1 MPVPRLMQALTAGGA
16 AYLLLARPWE
26 HWGASPEEIR
36 APLPGDDVVAHATWE
51 ATKAITIGTPP
62 EAVWPWLAQMG
73 YGRAGWYTYQWM
85 EGHPD
90 PGRIHPQYQD
100 IAEGDLVPDAPG
112 GAITWTV
119 AAAEEPRLLVYA
131 TARRLRSQRN
141 VSPADPGKPTWFQA
155 SWAFI
160 LRPVGPDSTRL
171 IVRWRHRLI
180 PAYPALAPLAEFAL
194 GAIDAVMHRK
204 QLRGI
209 KQRAQNA
216 GRRSPIAKAVTIHER

>member
-1 MPVPRLMQALTAGGA
+1 M
-16 AYLLLARPWE
+16 
-26 HWGASPEEIR
+26 
-36 APLPGDDVVAHATWE
+36 
-51 ATKAITIGTPP
+51 AITIGAPL

-73 YGRAGWYTYQWM
+73 YGRAGWYTHAWI

-90 PGRIHPQYQD
+90 PGRIHPQYQH

-141 VSPADPGKPTWFQA
+141 VNPATPGKPTWYQA

-160 LRPVGPDSTRL
+160 LRPAGPDSTRL
-171 IVRWRHRLI
+171 IVRWRHQLT
-180 PAYPALAPLAEFAL
+180 PAYPALAPPRSSRSGPSTRSCTASSYAASNSAPRTPAGAL
-194 GAIDAVMHRK
+194 RS
-204 QLRGI
+204 
-209 KQRAQNA
+209 QR
-216 GRRSPIAKAVTIHER
+216 R